1 MSIKVA
7 ESCVAKVPI
16 FQKLTEDE
24 LREII
29 LIAKHDKYKKN
40 DMLYAT
46 GDKLDALY
54 VVNSGKVKINKY
66 TYDGKEQILRVLEH
80 GDFLGEAAL
89 FDDQVAANNAEM
101 LDDVEIC
108 KINRSDFSKILDK
121 VPSIAVKMLKELY
134 KRLETTEDN
143 LTFSTL
149 KSSEAKL
156 AKFLLDTADQ
166 SGKVILKTTKKTIAA
181 NLSMTPETFSRKL
194 RQFED
199 EGFIEIISNKEIK
212 IIEPNTLRVL
222 LDI

>member
-1 MSIKVA
+1 MSSKVA
-7 ESCVAKVPI
+7 DSCVAKVPI

-24 LREII
+24 LKEII
-29 LIAKHDKYKKN
+29 LIAKHSKYSKD
-40 DMLYAT
+40 DMLYAA
-46 GDKLDALY
+46 GDRLDALY
-54 VVNSGKVKINKY
+54 VVNSGQVKINKY

-89 FDDQVAANNAEM
+89 FDEQVAKNNAEM
-101 LDDVEIC
+101 LNDVEIC
-108 KINRSDFSKILDK
+108 RIDRSDFSKILDK

-134 KRLETTEDN
+134 NRLESTEDV

-156 AKFLLDTADQ
+156 AKFLLDEAKDN
-166 SGKVILKTTKKTIAA
+166 VVRFKTTKKTIAA

-199 EGFIEIISNKEIK
+199 EKYIKIISNKEVEILDH
-212 IIEPNTLRVL
+212 EMLEEL
-222 LDI
+222 LEA